1 MVEKKVSGFL
11 LHARLKGMPM
21 GYVLYFLARRS
32 AQGFVIVFFA
42 VFLIF
47 MIMRIVP
54 GDPVRLMVG
63 GAAPDQVLQKVA
75 TELGLKDPLLVQFG
89 RYLKGIIRGDFGT
102 SFIRPKSGGSVGGE
116 AWDDK
121 RAHARAEVF
130 DLIVERI
137 PLTLLL
143 AGMAIAWAIVIG
155 IPFGIV
161 AAIKQGGW
169 VDKLAN
175 GFVSISIS
183 LPNFWL
189 GIILMLI
196 VSIRLKILPSVG
208 YKGLSY
214 VILPSFAVSLELA
227 PILLRTIRSSM
238 IDVMGMN
245 FVKVA
250 KARGL
255 SPISII
261 MKHCFRNSLV
271 PLLNVLGVQ
280 IGILLGGVIV
290 VEFVFNYPGLGLLTI
305 YAVLQRDFP
314 LVQGIVILFASV
326 FVFINIIVD
335 LLCSYVDR
343 RISF

>member
-1 MVEKKVSGFL
+1 MS
-11 LHARLKGMPM
+11 
-21 GYVLYFLARRS
+21 YVLYFLARRIS
-32 AQGFVIVFFA
+32 QGFIIIFLA

-47 MIMRIVP
+47 MVMRIVP

-63 GAAPDQVLQKVA
+63 GAAPDQVLERVA
-75 TELGLKDPLLVQFG
+75 KELGLKDPLLVQFG
-89 RYLKGIIRGDFGT
+89 RYIKDIVHGDFGA

-121 RAHARAEVF
+121 RAHERAEVI
-130 DLIVERI
+130 DLIIERI

-143 AGMAIAWAIVIG
+143 GVMSLGWAIIIG
-155 IPFGIV
+155 IPLGIL
-161 AAIKQGGW
+161 AAIKQGSW
-169 VDKLAN
+169 IDK
-175 GFVSISIS
+175 FVNAFISISIS
-183 LPNFWL
+183 MPNFWV

-208 YKGLSY
+208 YKGFTY

-227 PILLRTIRSSM
+227 PILLRTIRASM
-238 IDVMGMN
+238 IDVLKLN

-255 SPISII
+255 SQTSILF
-261 MKHCFRNSLV
+261 KHCFRNSLV

-290 VEFVFNYPGLGLLTI
+290 VEFVFNFPGLGLLTI

-314 LVQGIVILFASV
+314 LIQGIVILFASL

-343 RISF
+343 RTEF

>member
-1 MVEKKVSGFL
+1 
-11 LHARLKGMPM
+11 M
-21 GYVLYFLARRS
+21 GYILYFLARRS
-32 AQGFVIVFFA
+32 IQGLVIIFFA

-63 GAAPDQVLQKVA
+63 GAAPDQVLERVA
-75 TELGLKDPLLVQFG
+75 KELGLKDPLLVQFG
-89 RYLKGIIRGDFGT
+89 RYLKGIVHGDFGT

-121 RAHARAEVF
+121 RAHARAEVI
-130 DLIVERI
+130 DLIIERI

-143 AGMAIAWAIVIG
+143 GAMSIGWAVVIG
-155 IPFGIV
+155 IPFGII
-161 AAIKQGGW
+161 AAIKQGSW
-169 VDKLAN
+169 IDKIAN
-175 GFVSISIS
+175 AFISFSISM
-183 LPNFWL
+183 PNFWV

-208 YKGLSY
+208 YKGFTY

-227 PILLRTIRSSM
+227 PILLRTIRASM
-238 IDVMGMN
+238 IDVLKLN

-255 SPISII
+255 APAAILL
-261 MKHCFRNSLV
+261 KHCFRNSLV
-271 PLLNVLGVQ
+271 PLLNVMGVQ

-314 LVQGIVILFASV
+314 LIQGIVILFASV

-343 RISF
+343 RIEF

>member
-1 MVEKKVSGFL
+1 
-11 LHARLKGMPM
+11 
-21 GYVLYFLARRS
+21 
-32 AQGFVIVFFA
+32 
-42 VFLIF
+42 
-47 MIMRIVP
+47 
-54 GDPVRLMVG
+54 
-63 GAAPDQVLQKVA
+63 
-75 TELGLKDPLLVQFG
+75 
-89 RYLKGIIRGDFGT
+89 
-102 SFIRPKSGGSVGGE
+102 
-116 AWDDK
+116 
-121 RAHARAEVF
+121 
-130 DLIVERI
+130 
-137 PLTLLL
+137 
-143 AGMAIAWAIVIG
+143 MAIGWAILIG
-155 IPFGIV
+155 IPLGII
-161 AAIKQGGW
+161 AALRQGGW
-169 VDKLAN
+169 IDKFAN
-175 GFVSISIS
+175 AFVSVSISV
-183 LPNFWL
+183 PNFWL

-238 IDVMGMN
+238 VDVLQMN

-255 SPISII
+255 SSWSII
-261 MKHCFRNSLV
+261 MKHCFRNSLI

-314 LVQGIVILFASV
+314 LIQGIVILFASV

-343 RISF
+343 RLTF

>member
-1 MVEKKVSGFL
+1 
-11 LHARLKGMPM
+11 M
-21 GYVLYFLARRS
+21 GYIIYFLVRRIS
-32 AQGFVIVFFA
+32 QGIIIVFFA
-42 VFLIF
+42 VFFIF
-47 MIMRIVP
+47 MVMRIVP

-63 GAAPDQVLQKVA
+63 GAAPDQVLEKVA
-75 TELGLKDPLLVQFG
+75 RELGLKDPLLVQFS
-89 RYLKGIIRGDFGT
+89 RYLKGIVKGDFGT

-130 DLIVERI
+130 DLIIERI

-143 AGMAIAWAIVIG
+143 GGMAIWWAILISIPLG
-155 IPFGIV
+155 I
-161 AAIKQGGW
+161 AAALKQGSW
-169 VDKLAN
+169 VDKVAN
-175 GFVSISIS
+175 AFISISIS
-183 LPNFWL
+183 IPNFWL

-196 VSIRLKILPSVG
+196 ISIKLKLLPSVG
-208 YKGLSY
+208 YRGFAY

-238 IDVMGMN
+238 IDVLQMN

-250 KARGL
+250 RARGL
-255 SPISII
+255 SSFSII

-290 VEFVFNYPGLGLLTI
+290 VEYVFNFPGIGLLTI

-314 LVQGIVILFASV
+314 LIQGIVIVFASV

-335 LLCSYVDR
+335 LLCSYIDR
-343 RISF
+343 RITF

>member
-1 MVEKKVSGFL
+1 MRESNSAFPQLIYKRVAMS
-11 LHARLKGMPM
+11 
-21 GYVLYFLARRS
+21 YVLYFLARRS
-32 AQGFVIVFFA
+32 IQGFVIIFFA
-42 VFLIF
+42 CFLIF
-47 MIMRIVP
+47 MVMRIVP

-63 GAAPDQVLQKVA
+63 GAAPDQVLQRVA
-75 TELGLKDPLLVQFG
+75 KELGLKDPLLVQFG
-89 RYLKGIIRGDFGT
+89 RYIKDIAHGDFGT

-121 RAHARAEVF
+121 RAHARAEVI
-130 DLIVERI
+130 DLIIERI

-143 AGMAIAWAIVIG
+143 GAMSIGWAIIIG
-155 IPFGIV
+155 IPLGIL
-161 AAIKQGGW
+161 AAIKQGSW
-169 VDKLAN
+169 IDKFVNA
-175 GFVSISIS
+175 FVSISIS
-183 LPNFWL
+183 MPNFWV

-208 YKGLSY
+208 YKGFTY

-227 PILLRTIRSSM
+227 PILLRTIRASM
-238 IDVMGMN
+238 IDVLKLN

-250 KARGL
+250 KARCL
-255 SPISII
+255 SQASILF
-261 MKHCFRNSLV
+261 KHCFRNSLV

-290 VEFVFNYPGLGLLTI
+290 VEYVFNFPGLGLLTI

-314 LVQGIVILFASV
+314 LIQGIVIFFASV
-326 FVFINIIVD
+326 FVFTNIIVD

-343 RISF
+343 RIEF

>member
-1 MVEKKVSGFL
+1 MD
-11 LHARLKGMPM
+11 
-21 GYVLYFLARRS
+21 YILYFLARRS
-32 AQGFVIVFFA
+32 AQGIVIIFFA
-42 VFLIF
+42 AFFIF

-63 GAAPDQVLQKVA
+63 GAAPDQVLERVA
-75 TELGLKDPLLVQFG
+75 KELGLKDPLLVQFG
-89 RYLKGIIRGDFGT
+89 RYLKGIAHGDFGN

-121 RAHARAEVF
+121 RAHARAEVI
-130 DLIVERI
+130 DLIIERI

-143 AGMAIAWAIVIG
+143 GTMALFWAVIIG
-155 IPFGIV
+155 VPFGII
-161 AAIKQGGW
+161 AAIKQGSW
-169 VDKLAN
+169 IDKMAN
-175 GFVSISIS
+175 AFVSISVS
-183 LPNFWL
+183 MPNFWV

-208 YKGLSY
+208 YKGFTY
-214 VILPSFAVSLELA
+214 VILPSLAVSLELA
-227 PILLRTIRSSM
+227 PILLRTIRASM
-238 IDVMGMN
+238 IDVLKMN

-255 SPISII
+255 TPTSILL
-261 MKHCFRNSLV
+261 KHCFRNSLV
-271 PLLNVLGVQ
+271 PLLNVMGVQ

-290 VEFVFNYPGLGLLTI
+290 VEYVFNFPGLGLLTI
-305 YAVLQRDFP
+305 YSVLQRDFP
-314 LVQGIVILFASV
+314 LIQGIVILFASV

-343 RISF
+343 RIEF

>member
-1 MVEKKVSGFL
+1 
-11 LHARLKGMPM
+11 M
-21 GYVLYFLARRS
+21 GYILYFLARRS
-32 AQGFVIVFFA
+32 IQGLVIIFFA

-63 GAAPDQVLQKVA
+63 GAAPDQVLERVA
-75 TELGLKDPLLVQFG
+75 KELGLKDPLLVQFG
-89 RYLKGIIRGDFGT
+89 RYLKGIVQGDFGT

-121 RAHARAEVF
+121 RAHARAEVI
-130 DLIVERI
+130 DLIIERI

-143 AGMAIAWAIVIG
+143 GAMSIGWAILIG
-155 IPFGIV
+155 IPFGII
-161 AAIKQGGW
+161 AAIKQGSW
-169 VDKLAN
+169 IDKLAN
-175 GFVSISIS
+175 AFVSISVS
-183 LPNFWL
+183 MPNFWV

-208 YKGLSY
+208 YKGFAY

-227 PILLRTIRSSM
+227 PILLRTIRASM
-238 IDVMGMN
+238 IDVLKLN

-255 SPISII
+255 SPAAILL
-261 MKHCFRNSLV
+261 KHCFRNSLV
-271 PLLNVLGVQ
+271 PLLNVMGVQ

-290 VEFVFNYPGLGLLTI
+290 VEFVFNFPGLGLLTI

-314 LVQGIVILFASV
+314 LIQGIVILFASM
-326 FVFINIIVD
+326 FVFINITVD

-343 RISF
+343 RIEF

>member
-1 MVEKKVSGFL
+1 
-11 LHARLKGMPM
+11 M
-21 GYVLYFLARRS
+21 GYILYFLARRS
-32 AQGFVIVFFA
+32 IQGLVIIFFA
-42 VFLIF
+42 AFLIF

-63 GAAPDQVLQKVA
+63 GAAPDQVLERVA
-75 TELGLKDPLLVQFG
+75 RELGLKDPLLVQFG
-89 RYLKGIIRGDFGT
+89 RYLKGIVHGDFGN

-121 RAHARAEVF
+121 RAHARAEVI
-130 DLIVERI
+130 DLIIERI

-143 AGMAIAWAIVIG
+143 GIMSIGWAVIIG
-155 IPFGIV
+155 IPFGVI
-161 AAIKQGGW
+161 AAIKQGSW
-169 VDKLAN
+169 IDKLAN
-175 GFVSISIS
+175 AFVSISIS
-183 LPNFWL
+183 MPNFWI

-208 YKGLSY
+208 YKGFTY

-227 PILLRTIRSSM
+227 PILLRTIRASM
-238 IDVMGMN
+238 IDVLKLN

-255 SPISII
+255 SPTAILL
-261 MKHCFRNSLV
+261 KHCFRNSLV

-290 VEFVFNYPGLGLLTI
+290 VEFVFNFPGLGLLTI

-314 LVQGIVILFASV
+314 LIQGIVILFASV

-335 LLCSYVDR
+335 LMCSYVDR
-343 RISF
+343 RIEF

>member
-1 MVEKKVSGFL
+1 
-11 LHARLKGMPM
+11 M
-21 GYVLYFLARRS
+21 GYILYFLARRS
-32 AQGFVIVFFA
+32 AQGFIIVFFA

-63 GAAPDQVLQKVA
+63 GAAPDQVLEKVA
-75 TELGLKDPLLVQFG
+75 NELGLKDPLLVQFG
-89 RYLKGIIRGDFGT
+89 RYLKGVVKGDFGT

-121 RAHARAEVF
+121 RAHERAEVF
-130 DLIVERI
+130 DLIIERI

-143 AGMAIAWAIVIG
+143 STMAIGWAIIIG
-155 IPFGIV
+155 IPLGII

-169 VDKLAN
+169 IDKFAN
-175 GFVSISIS
+175 AFVSVSISV
-183 LPNFWL
+183 PNFWL

-196 VSIRLKILPSVG
+196 VSIKLNILPSVG
-208 YKGLSY
+208 YKGFSY

-227 PILLRTIRSSM
+227 PILLRTIRASM
-238 IDVMGMN
+238 IDVLQMN

-255 SPISII
+255 SFFSII
-261 MKHCFRNSLV
+261 MKHCVRNSLV

-305 YAVLQRDFP
+305 YSVLQRDFP
-314 LVQGIVILFASV
+314 LIQGIVILFASV

-343 RISF
+343 RITF

>member
-1 MVEKKVSGFL
+1 
-11 LHARLKGMPM
+11 M
-21 GYVLYFLARRS
+21 GYVIYFLARRS
-32 AQGFVIVFFA
+32 AQGLIIVFFA
-42 VFLIF
+42 VFFIF
-47 MIMRIVP
+47 MVMRIVP

-75 TELGLKDPLLVQFG
+75 KELGLKDPLLVQFG
-89 RYLKGIIRGDFGT
+89 RYLKGIVQGDFGN

-143 AGMAIAWAIVIG
+143 AGMAMGWAILLG
-155 IPFGIV
+155 IPLGIM
-161 AAIKQGGW
+161 AALRQGGW
-169 VDKLAN
+169 VDKFAN
-175 GFVSISIS
+175 AFVSVSISV
-183 LPNFWL
+183 PNFWL

-238 IDVMGMN
+238 IDVLQMN

-255 SPISII
+255 SSWSII
-261 MKHCFRNSLV
+261 MKHCFRNSLI

-290 VEFVFNYPGLGLLTI
+290 VEYVFNYPGLGLLTI

-314 LVQGIVILFASV
+314 LIQGIVILFAGV

-343 RISF
+343 RLTF

>member
-1 MVEKKVSGFL
+1 
-11 LHARLKGMPM
+11 M
-21 GYVLYFLARRS
+21 GYILYFLARRG
-32 AQGFVIVFFA
+32 AQGFVIIFFA

-47 MIMRIVP
+47 MVMRIVP

-63 GAAPDQVLQKVA
+63 GAAPDKVLEKVA
-75 TELGLKDPLLVQFG
+75 KELGLKDPLIVQFG
-89 RYLKGIIRGDFGT
+89 RYLKGIVRGDFGT

-121 RAHARAEVF
+121 RAHARAEVR

-143 AGMAIAWAIVIG
+143 GAMSIGWAVIIG
-155 IPFGIV
+155 IPFGII
-161 AAIKQGGW
+161 AAIKQGSW
-169 VDKLAN
+169 IDKIAN
-175 GFVSISIS
+175 VFISVSIS

-214 VILPSFAVSLELA
+214 VILPSFVVSLELA
-227 PILLRTIRSSM
+227 PILLRTIRASM
-238 IDVMGMN
+238 IDVLKMN

-255 SPISII
+255 TPVSILL
-261 MKHCFRNSLV
+261 KHCFRNSLV
-271 PLLNVLGVQ
+271 PLLNVMGVQ

-290 VEFVFNYPGLGLLTI
+290 VEYVFNYPGLGLLTI

-314 LVQGIVILFASV
+314 LIQGIVILFASA
-326 FVFINIIVD
+326 FVFINIVVD

-343 RISF
+343 RIEF

>member
-1 MVEKKVSGFL
+1 
-11 LHARLKGMPM
+11 M

-32 AQGFVIVFFA
+32 AQGCVIVFFA
-42 VFLIF
+42 VFFIF

-116 AWDDK
+116 AWNDE

-130 DLIVERI
+130 DLIIERI

-143 AGMAIAWAIVIG
+143 AGMAIAWAIVLG
-155 IPFGIV
+155 IPFGIA
-161 AAIKQGGW
+161 AAIKQGSW
-169 VDKLAN
+169 IDKLAN

-183 LPNFWL
+183 IPNFWL

-196 VSIRLKILPSVG
+196 VSIRLGILPSVG

-238 IDVMGMN
+238 IDVMRMN

-314 LVQGIVILFASV
+314 LIQGIVILFASV
-326 FVFINIIVD
+326 FVFINIAVD
-335 LLCSYVDR
+335 LVCSYVDR
-343 RISF
+343 RTSF

>member
-1 MVEKKVSGFL
+1 
-11 LHARLKGMPM
+11 M
-21 GYVLYFLARRS
+21 GYIIYFLYRRCL
-32 AQGFVIVFFA
+32 QGIGIVFFA

-47 MIMRIVP
+47 MVMRIVP
-54 GDPVRLMVG
+54 GDPVRMMVG
-63 GAAPDQVLQKVA
+63 GAAPDKVLEKVA
-75 TELGLKDPLLVQFG
+75 KELGLKDPLLIQFG
-89 RYLKGIIRGDFGT
+89 RYLKGIVKGDFGN

-116 AWDDK
+116 AWDDE
-121 RAHARAEVF
+121 RAHERAEVL

-143 AGMAIAWAIVIG
+143 GGMAIGWAIVIG
-155 IPFGIV
+155 IPFGIL
-161 AAIKQGGW
+161 AAIKQGSW
-169 VDKLAN
+169 IDKLAST
-175 GFVSISIS
+175 FTSIVISI
-183 LPNFWL
+183 PNFWL

-196 VSIRLKILPSVG
+196 VSIRLKFLPSLG
-208 YKGLSY
+208 YKGISY
-214 VILPSFAVSLELA
+214 VILPSFVVSLELA
-227 PILLRTIRSSM
+227 PILLRTIRASM
-238 IDVMGMN
+238 IDVLKMN
-245 FVKVA
+245 FIKVA

-255 SPISII
+255 SPVSILLR
-261 MKHCFRNSLV
+261 HCFRNSLV

-314 LVQGIVILFASV
+314 LIQGIVILFASV

-343 RISF
+343 RIEF

>member
-1 MVEKKVSGFL
+1 MRESRTAFPQPIHKRLSMSYIYYFL
-11 LHARLKGMPM
+11 L
-21 GYVLYFLARRS
+21 RRS
-32 AQGFVIVFFA
+32 IQGLVIIFFA

-63 GAAPDQVLQKVA
+63 GAAPDQVLQRVA
-75 TELGLKDPLLVQFG
+75 KELGLKDPLLVQFG
-89 RYLKGIIRGDFGT
+89 RYLKGIFHGDFGA

-116 AWDDK
+116 AWDDE
-121 RAHARAEVF
+121 RAHARAKVI
-130 DLIVERI
+130 DLIIERI

-143 AGMAIAWAIVIG
+143 GAMSLGWAVIIG
-155 IPFGIV
+155 IPLGIL
-161 AAIKQGGW
+161 AAIKQGSW
-169 VDKLAN
+169 VDKFAN

-183 LPNFWL
+183 MPNFWV

-208 YKGLSY
+208 YRGFSY
-214 VILPSFAVSLELA
+214 VILPSLAVSLELA
-227 PILLRTIRSSM
+227 PILLRTIRASM
-238 IDVMGMN
+238 IDVLKLN

-255 SPISII
+255 SQTAILF
-261 MKHCFRNSLV
+261 KHCFRNSLV

-314 LVQGIVILFASV
+314 LIQGIVILFASV

-335 LLCSYVDR
+335 LLCSYIDR
-343 RISF
+343 RIEF

>member
-1 MVEKKVSGFL
+1 
-11 LHARLKGMPM
+11 M

>member
-1 MVEKKVSGFL
+1 ML
-11 LHARLKGMPM
+11 M

-32 AQGFVIVFFA
+32 AQGLVIVFFA
-42 VFLIF
+42 VFFIF
-47 MIMRIVP
+47 MVMRIVP

-130 DLIVERI
+130 DLIIERI

-143 AGMAIAWAIVIG
+143 AGMAIVWAIVLG

-161 AAIKQGGW
+161 AAIKQGSW
-169 VDKLAN
+169 IDKLAN

-183 LPNFWL
+183 IPNFWL

-196 VSIRLKILPSVG
+196 VSIRMGILPSVG
-208 YKGLSY
+208 YKGFSY
-214 VILPSFAVSLELA
+214 VILPSFAVCLELA

-238 IDVMGMN
+238 IDVMRMN

-314 LVQGIVILFASV
+314 LIQGIVILFASV

>member
-1 MVEKKVSGFL
+1 MD
-11 LHARLKGMPM
+11 
-21 GYVLYFLARRS
+21 YILYFLARRS
-32 AQGFVIVFFA
+32 IQGIVIIFFA
-42 VFLIF
+42 TFFIF
-47 MIMRIVP
+47 MVMRIVP

-63 GAAPDQVLQKVA
+63 GAAPDQVLERVA
-75 TELGLKDPLLVQFG
+75 KELGLKDPLLVQFG
-89 RYLKGIIRGDFGT
+89 RYLKGIAHGDFGT

-121 RAHARAEVF
+121 RAHARAEVI
-130 DLIVERI
+130 DLIIERI

-143 AGMAIAWAIVIG
+143 GTMAIGWAVIIG
-155 IPFGIV
+155 IPFGII
-161 AAIKQGGW
+161 AAIKQGSW
-169 VDKLAN
+169 VDKMAN
-175 GFVSISIS
+175 AFVSISVS
-183 LPNFWL
+183 MPNFWV

-208 YKGLSY
+208 YKGFTY

-227 PILLRTIRSSM
+227 PILLRTIRASM
-238 IDVMGMN
+238 IDVLKMN

-255 SPISII
+255 APASILL
-261 MKHCFRNSLV
+261 KHCFRNSLV
-271 PLLNVLGVQ
+271 PLLNVMGVQ

-290 VEFVFNYPGLGLLTI
+290 VEFVFNFPGLGLLTI
-305 YAVLQRDFP
+305 YSVLQRDFP
-314 LVQGIVILFASV
+314 LIQGIVILFASV

-343 RISF
+343 RIEF

>member
-1 MVEKKVSGFL
+1 
-11 LHARLKGMPM
+11 M
-21 GYVLYFLARRS
+21 GYILYFLARRIS
-32 AQGFVIVFFA
+32 QGIVIVFFA
-42 VFLIF
+42 VFFIF
-47 MIMRIVP
+47 MVMRIVP

-63 GAAPDQVLQKVA
+63 GAAPDQVLEKVA
-75 TELGLKDPLLVQFG
+75 KELGLKDPLLVQFG
-89 RYLKGIIRGDFGT
+89 RYLSGIVTGDFGT

-143 AGMAIAWAIVIG
+143 GGMAVGWAIIISIPLG
-155 IPFGIV
+155 I
-161 AAIKQGGW
+161 AAALRQGSW
-169 VDKLAN
+169 IDKFAN
-175 GFVSISIS
+175 AFISISIS
-183 LPNFWL
+183 IPNFWL

-196 VSIRLKILPSVG
+196 ISIKLKLLPSVG
-208 YKGLSY
+208 YKGFSY

-238 IDVMGMN
+238 IDVLQMN

-255 SPISII
+255 SSFSII

-290 VEFVFNYPGLGLLTI
+290 VEYVFNFPGIGLLTI

-314 LVQGIVILFASV
+314 LIQGIVIVFASV

-343 RISF
+343 RITF

>member
-1 MVEKKVSGFL
+1 
-11 LHARLKGMPM
+11 
-21 GYVLYFLARRS
+21 
-32 AQGFVIVFFA
+32 
-42 VFLIF
+42 
-47 MIMRIVP
+47 
-54 GDPVRLMVG
+54 MVG
-63 GAAPDQVLQKVA
+63 GAAPDQVLEKVA
-75 TELGLKDPLLVQFG
+75 KELGLKDPLLVQFG
-89 RYLKGIIRGDFGT
+89 RYLSGIVTGDFGT

-143 AGMAIAWAIVIG
+143 GGMAVGWAIIISIPLG
-155 IPFGIV
+155 I
-161 AAIKQGGW
+161 AAALRQGSW
-169 VDKLAN
+169 IDKFAN
-175 GFVSISIS
+175 AFISISIS
-183 LPNFWL
+183 IPNFWL

-196 VSIRLKILPSVG
+196 ISIKLKLLPSVG
-208 YKGLSY
+208 YKGFSY

-238 IDVMGMN
+238 IDVLQMN

-255 SPISII
+255 SSFSII

-290 VEFVFNYPGLGLLTI
+290 VEYVFNFPGIGLLTI

-314 LVQGIVILFASV
+314 LIQGIVIVFASV

-343 RISF
+343 RITF

>member
-1 MVEKKVSGFL
+1 
-11 LHARLKGMPM
+11 M
-21 GYVLYFLARRS
+21 GYVLYFLARRII
-32 AQGFVIVFFA
+32 QGFVIIFLA
-42 VFLIF
+42 GFLIF
-47 MIMRIVP
+47 MVMRIVP

-63 GAAPDQVLQKVA
+63 GAAPDQVLQRVA
-75 TELGLKDPLLVQFG
+75 EELGLKDPLLVQFG
-89 RYLKGIIRGDFGT
+89 RYIKGIAHGDFGT

-121 RAHARAEVF
+121 RAHTRAEVI
-130 DLIVERI
+130 DLIIERI

-143 AGMAIAWAIVIG
+143 GAMSIGWAIIIG
-155 IPFGIV
+155 IPLGLLS
-161 AAIKQGGW
+161 AIKQGSW
-169 VDKLAN
+169 IDKFVNA
-175 GFVSISIS
+175 FVSFSIS
-183 LPNFWL
+183 MPNFWV

-208 YKGLSY
+208 YKGFTY

-227 PILLRTIRSSM
+227 PILLRTIRASM
-238 IDVMGMN
+238 IDVLKLN

-255 SPISII
+255 SQASILF
-261 MKHCFRNSLV
+261 KHCFRNSLV

-290 VEFVFNYPGLGLLTI
+290 VEYVFNFPGLGLLTI

-314 LVQGIVILFASV
+314 LIQGIVILFASV

-343 RISF
+343 RIEF